1 MPYGAKMRWEALI
14 ADLES
19 QYDAAVRSADDD
31 AAAELAEAEFGSVRL
46 ADRLR
51 ARLGEQVTLRLRSG
65 ADVHGRLLDAA
76 PQWLLLA
83 VDERRTL
90 VPADAVVLARPL
102 GAAAPREGRVEQR
115 LRITHA
121 LRALAREGARVRVTC
136 GAHAY
141 TGWLTRV
148 GADHVDL
155 RADADAAGGGPD
167 DVVTISLGA
176 LETVSTA

>member
-1 MPYGAKMRWEALI
+1 MRWEALI

-31 AAAELAEAEFGSVRL
+31 AAAELAEAEIGSVRL
-46 ADRLR
+46 ADRLL

-83 VDERRTL
+83 ADERRTL

-102 GAAAPREGRVEQR
+102 GPAAPREGHVEQR

-121 LRALAREGARVRVTC
+121 LRALARQGAPVRLTC
-136 GAHAY
+136 GVHAY

-155 RADADAAGGGPD
+155 RTDARAAGGGPG
-167 DVVTISLGA
+167 DVVTIALSA